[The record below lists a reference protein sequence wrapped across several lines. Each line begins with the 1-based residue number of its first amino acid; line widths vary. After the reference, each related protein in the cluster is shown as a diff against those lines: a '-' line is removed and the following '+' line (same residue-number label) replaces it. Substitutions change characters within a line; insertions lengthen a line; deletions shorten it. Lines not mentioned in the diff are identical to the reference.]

1 MLRKALEELVVDL
14 LVYKDTRASTAALSM
29 VEAGRDVSTPSAPAA
44 GDNVLNTK
52 RRPLD
57 RLLHVCV
64 VQNDRGRLAAEL
76 ERNLLQVRLRSRLHD
91 LTTDE
96 RAARERDLARTYSSA
111 WDAQRRGARART
123 FSMPS
128 CSEIAWPTVAP

>member
-14 LVYKDTRASTAALSM
+14 LVYEDTRASTAALSM
-29 VEAGRDVSTPSAPAA
+29 VEAGGDVSTPSAPAA
-44 GDNVLNTK
+44 GDDILNTK

-64 VQNDRGRLAAEL
+64 VQDDRGRLAAEL
-76 ERNLLQVRLRSRLHD
+76 ERNLLQVRLRSGLHD

-96 RAARERDLARTYSSA
+96 RAAREGDLDQMISH
-111 WDAQRRGARART
+111 
-123 FSMPS
+123 
-128 CSEIAWPTVAP
+128 